1 MFSWWFF
8 LLLEYIFQQKVICT
22 LFPQFINYLS
32 TEYQRMME
40 FCWTFLVSFLFILE
54 NNLNTLTSPLSLLYH
69 LVFIFLFLYAL
80 SIPFNH
86 FGIFLV
92 SFHWHF
98 CAWLAVLFISC
109 ICYHLIEF
117 TYIFSLNTFARIF
130 VCLSCHFPPV
140 PPSFLIARSPSF
152 VFLVAFLFVRVVQ
165 WFKKQIYCRDITMR
179 NAKYPQMWGFSCT
192 LTK

>member
-86 FGIFLV
+86 FGMFHV

-117 TYIFSLNTFARIF
+117 TYIFSFCSNICLPVVSFPSCSSVLSHCTFTEFRFLSRLF
-130 VCLSCHFPPV
+130 VC
-140 PPSFLIARSPSF
+140 
-152 VFLVAFLFVRVVQ
+152 
-165 WFKKQIYCRDITMR
+165 
-179 NAKYPQMWGFSCT
+179 
-192 LTK
+192 